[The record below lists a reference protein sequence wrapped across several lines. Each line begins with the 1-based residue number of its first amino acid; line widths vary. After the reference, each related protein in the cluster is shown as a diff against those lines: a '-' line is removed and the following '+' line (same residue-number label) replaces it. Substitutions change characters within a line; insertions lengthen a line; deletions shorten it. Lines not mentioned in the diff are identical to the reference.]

1 MSCDVMVAIEINHLQ
16 KRMVNT
22 NPCKSPKTVVRTA
35 LWACWFMR
43 NFRKKKGCFSLSWKK
58 EGESCFCA
66 PVALEGPSPF
76 SLEST
81 RRLQGRK
88 AVTLTDREGSCDN

>member
-22 NPCKSPKTVVRTA
+22 NPCKSPKTVFRTA

-43 NFRKKKGCFSLSWKK
+43 NFRKKKRMFFSFMEKGGRKLLLCSGCSGRAFSLPT
-58 EGESCFCA
+58 GEHQK
-66 PVALEGPSPF
+66 VAG
-76 SLEST
+76 
-81 RRLQGRK
+81 Q
-88 AVTLTDREGSCDN
+88 EGSHFN

>member
-43 NFRKKKGCFSLSWKK
+43 NFRKKKDVFLFHGKRREKAAFVLWFPSFSLPT
-58 EGESCFCA
+58 GEHQK
-66 PVALEGPSPF
+66 VVG
-76 SLEST
+76 
-81 RRLQGRK
+81 Q
-88 AVTLTDREGSCDN
+88 EGSHFN